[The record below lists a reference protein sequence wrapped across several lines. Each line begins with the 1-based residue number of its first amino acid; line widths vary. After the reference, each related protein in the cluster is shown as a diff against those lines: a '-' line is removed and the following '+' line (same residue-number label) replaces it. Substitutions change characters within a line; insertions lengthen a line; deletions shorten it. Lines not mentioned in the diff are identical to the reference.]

1 MLMISIIKA
10 DGETPFQ
17 FTKRRLVLKF
27 PITAL
32 IRMLPR
38 VALVQNW
45 RET

>member
-27 PITAL
+27 PITAFTKHL
-32 IRMLPR
+32 LNQ
-38 VALVQNW
+38 LS
-45 RET
+45 EKLT